1 MEINFRNFFSDIWRE
16 VIFAN
21 RALPR
26 ISWKLTLRTQPL
38 QRFSG
43 NEFRICLTEHFFTT
57 LVYDVEND
65 LSKNEYLIDD
75 RISCGPK
82 KI

>member
-1 MEINFRNFFSDIWRE
+1 MAGSNIREMGFTKDFVEINFCKRNLYKDLAGMN
-16 VIFAN
+16 FAFV
-21 RALPR
+21 
-26 ISWKLTLRTQPL
+26 LR
-38 QRFSG
+38 
-43 NEFRICLTEHFFTT
+43 NIFFTT